1 MFAGRI
7 LGAIALAF
15 LVTLIACTQDQ
26 EETEKAEQVV
36 ADNYELRNLYEQD
49 QADRSVGGDINWRVV
64 DERDSQ
70 RRERVLKLLDS
81 GKVITSEDY
90 RHAAMVFQHV
100 ADENAARLAHSLAQ
114 TAVRLDST
122 NARAKWLLAA
132 SWDRY
137 QMRLEKPQWYGTQYV
152 KDSQGLW
159 QLYDIDTTAVSD
171 EMRRQ
176 LGVPSL
182 AESRARVQKYNRQ
195 KED

>member
-1 MFAGRI
+1 MFAGRT
-7 LGAIALAF
+7 LGAIALVS

-26 EETEKAEQVV
+26 EGTEKAEQVV
-36 ADNYELRNLYEQD
+36 VDNYELLRLYEQD
-49 QADRSVGGDINWRVV
+49 QADRSGGGDINWGVV
-64 DERDSQ
+64 DQRDSQ
-70 RRERVLKLLDS
+70 RRKRILELLDED
-81 GKVITSEDY
+81 KVITSEDY
-90 RHAAMVFQHV
+90 WRAAMVFQHG
-100 ADENAARLAHSLAQ
+100 ADKGAARLAHSLAQ
-114 TAVRLDST
+114 TAVELDST